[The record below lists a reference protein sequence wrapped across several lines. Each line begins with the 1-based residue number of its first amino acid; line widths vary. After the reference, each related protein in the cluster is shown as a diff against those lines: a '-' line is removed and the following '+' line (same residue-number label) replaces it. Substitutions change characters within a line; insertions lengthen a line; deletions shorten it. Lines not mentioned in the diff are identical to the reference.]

1 MEPLF
6 FSAGLV
12 ALAEFGDK
20 TQLLAFILATRFKR
34 PLPIIFAILIATL
47 ANHAFAGVIG
57 AWITAMLNP
66 KVLRWVLGISF
77 ILMAIWVLIPDKG
90 DANETKITPN
100 LGVFTTTLISFF
112 LAEMG
117 DKTQIATVA
126 LTAHYHAPLKVILGT
141 TLGMLLADVPAV
153 FLGEKLA
160 EKLPINIIRI
170 SAAILFLVMALL
182 IVMQLDKFI
191 F

>member
-1 MEPLF
+1 M
-6 FSAGLV
+6 V

-34 PLPIIFAILIATL
+34 PLPIIFAILVATL

-57 AWITAMLNP
+57 LWITATLNP
-66 KVLRWVLGISF
+66 KVLHWLLGIFF

-126 LTAHYHAPLKVILGT
+126 LTAHYHAPLRVILGT